1 MNLQLPTVTTPTPS
15 ASTATW
21 LDRLLS
27 LGNLSASSEDVS
39 PRFAMEPPLWAWVLI
54 ILGAG
59 ALAWWS
65 YWRLTGALWSRLALA
80 SLRALLLIL
89 IAVLIAGPQL
99 VKENPR
105 TENDAVVVMLDRS
118 ASMTVADAPR
128 SDSDRTTTTLQTRN
142 EQLQQALA
150 AAWPALR
157 EMATQREVI
166 LLGFDDRTREITPPT
181 DGSAPTT
188 ALGEPTGARTLLGQ
202 GLEAAL
208 KRAST
213 RPLAGVIIL
222 SDGRSADTPSRGL
235 LAQLEARQTPVFV
248 APLGSAIPLPDVAI
262 ARIEAP
268 AAAFLGDQVP
278 IVVDVERRGSD
289 SDDSDDN
296 TDISTTGGTLQLI
309 DEATGLILSE
319 VPLTGNSGGR
329 YTLMTSADASGPARW
344 SVRLALPRP
353 DLSLENNTAPVRI
366 DLVDRP
372 IRVVYIDG
380 YPRWEYRYL
389 KNLLLRERSI
399 RSSTWILSADK
410 RFLQEG
416 SEPLQSVPRTRED
429 WAGIDVVILGDL
441 RPGLFGQEQ
450 LESLRWLVSQR
461 GAGLMLIGG
470 PGAMPAAWRESPI
483 ADLIPF
489 AIPSG
494 STELERFG
502 APVIMAP
509 APGAQ
514 RLGVLMLGPGP
525 QDPWPAALADPSL
538 GWPRLQWAQ
547 RIDTAWL
554 KPTAEVLAEA
564 RPADSPDSPGQP
576 LVMTMRYGAGR
587 SLFVGTDETWRYRFG
602 RGETLPERF
611 WIPLIRLLARESLAR
626 GGNQALLEASPDRAR
641 VDQSVRISLRLLDQ
655 NLVAAAQGQSVQV
668 RVSRIG
674 TAGRGTDN
682 GEIITLAPEAA
693 REGESQSASF
703 ARSWTGLEP
712 GIYSVDP
719 VSPWLTGL
727 TGPAGAQAISARIEI
742 ALPED
747 ELRFPQADHA
757 ALLSLASSTGGRAIE
772 PSRLTDILSE
782 LPNRRVTLLG
792 TPDIE
797 TLWDTPLAL
806 ALLLL
811 LASAEWV
818 GRRLIKL
825 S

>member
-39 PRFAMEPPLWAWVLI
+39 LRFAMEPPLWAWVLI

-166 LLGFDDRTREITPPT
+166 LVDFDDRTREITPPT

-278 IVVDVERRGSD
+278 IVVDVERR
-289 SDDSDDN
+289 
-296 TDISTTGGTLQLI
+296 
-309 DEATGLILSE
+309 AH
-319 VPLTGNSGGR
+319 
-329 YTLMTSADASGPARW
+329 DARAHCR
-344 SVRLALPRP
+344 
-353 DLSLENNTAPVRI
+353 
-366 DLVDRP
+366 
-372 IRVVYIDG
+372 
-380 YPRWEYRYL
+380 
-389 KNLLLRERSI
+389 
-399 RSSTWILSADK
+399 
-410 RFLQEG
+410 
-416 SEPLQSVPRTRED
+416 
-429 WAGIDVVILGDL
+429 
-441 RPGLFGQEQ
+441 
-450 LESLRWLVSQR
+450 
-461 GAGLMLIGG
+461 
-470 PGAMPAAWRESPI
+470 
-483 ADLIPF
+483 
-489 AIPSG
+489 
-494 STELERFG
+494 
-502 APVIMAP
+502 
-509 APGAQ
+509 
-514 RLGVLMLGPGP
+514 
-525 QDPWPAALADPSL
+525 
-538 GWPRLQWAQ
+538 
-547 RIDTAWL
+547 
-554 KPTAEVLAEA
+554 
-564 RPADSPDSPGQP
+564 
-576 LVMTMRYGAGR
+576 AGR
-587 SLFVGTDETWRYRFG
+587 AVLRHR
-602 RGETLPERF
+602 P
-611 WIPLIRLLARESLAR
+611 RE
-626 GGNQALLEASPDRAR
+626 
-641 VDQSVRISLRLLDQ
+641 
-655 NLVAAAQGQSVQV
+655 
-668 RVSRIG
+668 
-674 TAGRGTDN
+674 
-682 GEIITLAPEAA
+682 
-693 REGESQSASF
+693 
-703 ARSWTGLEP
+703 
-712 GIYSVDP
+712 
-719 VSPWLTGL
+719 
-727 TGPAGAQAISARIEI
+727 
-742 ALPED
+742 
-747 ELRFPQADHA
+747 H
-757 ALLSLASSTGGRAIE
+757 
-772 PSRLTDILSE
+772 
-782 LPNRRVTLLG
+782 
-792 TPDIE
+792 
-797 TLWDTPLAL
+797 
-806 ALLLL
+806 
-811 LASAEWV
+811 
-818 GRRLIKL
+818 
-825 S
+825 

>member
-1 MNLQLPTVTTPTPS
+1 M
-15 ASTATW
+15 TW

-27 LGNLSASSEDVS
+27 LGKLSTNADDVS
-39 PRFAMEPPLWAWVLI
+39 LRFAMDPPLWAWVLI
-54 ILGAG
+54 VLAAA

-80 SLRALLLIL
+80 SLRALLLIV

-118 ASMTVADAPR
+118 ASMTVADAPLNE
-128 SDSDRTTTTLQTRN
+128 SDAGTIAPRRTRD
-142 EQLQQALA
+142 EQLQRSLA
-150 AAWPALR
+150 EAWPALR
-157 EMATQREVI
+157 QMSTEREVI
-166 LLGFDDRTREITPPT
+166 LLGFDERTREITPPS
-181 DGSAPTT
+181 GGAAPSTA
-188 ALGEPTGARTLLGQ
+188 ALGEPIGARTLLGQ
-202 GLEAAL
+202 GLDAAL

-213 RPLAGVIIL
+213 RPLAGIIIL
-222 SDGRSADTPSRGL
+222 SDGRSADAPTRGL

-262 ARIEAP
+262 ARVEAP

-278 IVVDVERRGSD
+278 VVVDVERRGEGESSD
-289 SDDSDDN
+289 STDS
-296 TDISTTGGTLQLI
+296 SASTGGTLQLI
-309 DEATGLILSE
+309 NEATGLVLSE
-319 VPLTGNSGGR
+319 VPLVGDSGGR
-329 YTLMTSADASGPARW
+329 YTLMTSAQESGPATW
-344 SVRLALPRP
+344 SVRLVLPRP

-389 KNLLLRERSI
+389 KNLLMRERSI

-470 PGAMPAAWRESPI
+470 PGAMPAAWRESAI

-489 AIPSG
+489 AIPAG
-494 STELERFG
+494 STELERFDM
-502 APVIMAP
+502 PVIMAP
-509 APGAQ
+509 ASGAQ

-547 RIDTAWL
+547 RIETGWL

-564 RPADSPDSPGQP
+564 RLADSPDAPGQP

-626 GGNQALLEASPDRAR
+626 GGNQALLEAAPERAR

-655 NLVAAAQGQSVQV
+655 KLVAAAQGQAVQV
-668 RVSRIG
+668 RVSRTG
-674 TAGRGTDN
+674 ATNSGD

-693 REGESQSASF
+693 REGETQSASF

-712 GIYSVDP
+712 GVYSVDP

-727 TGPAGAQAISARIEI
+727 TGQTLTARIEI

-757 ALLSLASSTGGRAIE
+757 ALLALAATTGGRAVD
-772 PSRLTDILSE
+772 PSRLAEILSE

-806 ALLLL
+806 ALLIL
-811 LASAEWV
+811 LAGAEWI

>member
-1 MNLQLPTVTTPTPS
+1 MTL
-15 ASTATW
+15 
-21 LDRLLS
+21 LDRILS
-27 LGNLSASSEDVS
+27 LGKLSTAAEGVS
-39 PRFAMEPPLWAWVLI
+39 LRFAMEPPLWAWVLI
-54 ILGAG
+54 FLFATAI
-59 ALAWWS
+59 AWWS
-65 YWRLTGALWSRLALA
+65 YWRLTGALWARLTLA

-89 IAVLIAGPQL
+89 LAVLIAGPQL

-105 TENDAVVVMLDRS
+105 TETDAVVVMLDRS
-118 ASMTVADAPR
+118 ASMSVADAPGEGNAR
-128 SDSDRTTTTLQTRN
+128 RTRE
-142 EQLQQALA
+142 EQLRESLS

-157 EMATQREVI
+157 AMADQREVI
-166 LLGFDDRTREITPPT
+166 LLGFDERTREI
-181 DGSAPTT
+181 APLAEGT
-188 ALGEPTGARTLLGQ
+188 ALAASLGEPTGPRTLLGQ

-213 RPLAGVIIL
+213 RPLAGIIVL
-222 SDGRSADTPSRGL
+222 SDGRSADAPSRAV

-248 APLGSAIPLPDVAI
+248 APLGSSIPLADIAVA
-262 ARIEAP
+262 RVDAP
-268 AAAFLGDQVP
+268 VAAFLGDQVP
-278 IVVDVERRGSD
+278 VVVDIERRGEGAASD
-289 SDDSDDN
+289 IDPG
-296 TDISTTGGTLQLI
+296 TTLQLI
-309 DEATGLILSE
+309 DEATGLVLSE
-319 VPLTGNSGGR
+319 VPVTSAAGGR
-329 YTLMTSADASGPARW
+329 FTLMTTAEQSGPARW
-344 SVRLALPRP
+344 AVRLVLPRP
-353 DLSLENNTAPVRI
+353 DLSLENNTAPVRL

-416 SEPLQSVPRTRED
+416 SEPLQTVPRTRDD

-461 GAGLMLIGG
+461 GAGLMLIAG
-470 PGAMPAAWRESPI
+470 PGAMPGAWRESPV

-489 AIPSG
+489 ALPPG
-494 STELERFG
+494 STELERFP
-502 APVIMAP
+502 APILMAP
-509 APGAQ
+509 GPGAQ
-514 RLGVLMLGPGP
+514 RLGVLLLGPGP
-525 QDPWPAALADPSL
+525 QDPWPASLSDPSL

-547 RIDTAWL
+547 RIETGWL

-564 RPADSPDSPGQP
+564 RAADTPDAPGQP
-576 LVMTMRYGAGR
+576 LVVTMRYGAGR

-626 GGNQALLEASPDRAR
+626 GGKQAVLEASPDRAR

-655 NLVAAAQGQSVQV
+655 SLIASGMGQPAQV
-668 RVSRIG
+668 RVSR
-674 TAGRGTDN
+674 AGRAQGDGAPD
-682 GEIITLAPEAA
+682 GEIITLAPEAP
-693 REGESQSASF
+693 RDGEVQSASY

-712 GIYSVDP
+712 GVYIIEP
-719 VSPWLTGL
+719 VSPWLAGL
-727 TGPAGAQAISARIEI
+727 DLSARVEI

-747 ELRFPQADHA
+747 ELRFPQADHG
-757 ALLSLASSTGGRAIE
+757 ALISLASATGGRAIE
-772 PSRLTDILSE
+772 PARLADILPE

-811 LASAEWV
+811 LAASEWI

>member
-1 MNLQLPTVTTPTPS
+1 MTP
-15 ASTATW
+15 

-27 LGNLSASSEDVS
+27 LGKLSTTSEGVS
-39 PRFAMEPPLWAWVLI
+39 LRFAMDPPLWAWVLI
-54 ILGAG
+54 VLGAS

-65 YWRLTGALWSRLALA
+65 YWRLTGALWARLSLA

-89 IAVLIAGPQL
+89 LAVLIAGPQL

-118 ASMTVADAPR
+118 ASMGVADAPGEGNSR
-128 SDSDRTTTTLQTRN
+128 RTRE
-142 EQLQQALA
+142 EQLRESLASVWPELQA
-150 AAWPALR
+150 
-157 EMATQREVI
+157 MADQREII
-166 LLGFDDRTREITPPT
+166 LLGFSDRTRELALPA
-181 DGSAPTT
+181 GSDSPLSQ
-188 ALGEPTGARTLLGQ
+188 LGEPSGPRTLLGQ
-202 GLEAAL
+202 GLESAL

-213 RPLAGVIIL
+213 RPLAGIIVL
-222 SDGRSADTPSRGL
+222 SDGRSADTPSRAV

-248 APLGSAIPLPDVAI
+248 APLGSSIPLADI
-262 ARIEAP
+262 AVSRVDAP
-268 AAAFLGDQVP
+268 VAAFLGDQVP
-278 IVVDVERRGSD
+278 VVVDIERRGEGAASSID
-289 SDDSDDN
+289 PG
-296 TDISTTGGTLQLI
+296 TTLQLI
-309 DEATGLILSE
+309 DEATGLVLSE
-319 VPLTGNSGGR
+319 VPVTSATGGR
-329 YTLMTSADASGPARW
+329 YTLMTTAEQSGAARW
-344 SVRLALPRP
+344 AVRLMLPRP
-353 DLSLENNTAPVRI
+353 DLSLENNSAPVRL

-416 SEPLQSVPRTRED
+416 SEPLQTVPRTRDD
-429 WAGIDVVILGDL
+429 WSGIDVVILGDL

-461 GAGLMLIGG
+461 GAGLLMIAG
-470 PGAMPAAWRESPI
+470 PGAMPGAWRESPV

-489 AIPSG
+489 AIPAG
-494 STELERFG
+494 STELERFP
-502 APVIMAP
+502 APVLMAP
-509 APGAQ
+509 GPGAQ

-525 QDPWPAALADPSL
+525 QDPWPAALSDPSL

-547 RIDTAWL
+547 RIESGWL
-554 KPTAEVLAEA
+554 KPTSEVLAEA
-564 RPADSPDSPGQP
+564 RPTDAPDAPGQP
-576 LVMTMRYGAGR
+576 LVITMRYGAGR

-626 GGNQALLEASPDRAR
+626 GGRQAVLEASPDRAR
-641 VDQSVRISLRLLDQ
+641 VDQSVRVSLRLLDQ
-655 NLVAAAQGQSVQV
+655 SLVAASAGQTAQV
-668 RVSRIG
+668 RISRTG
-674 TAGRGTDN
+674 RSTDAGAAAAADN
-682 GEIITLAPEAA
+682 ETITLAPEAP
-693 REGESQSASF
+693 REGEVQSASF
-703 ARSWTGLEP
+703 ASSWTGLEP
-712 GIYSVDP
+712 GVYLVEP
-719 VSPWLTGL
+719 VSPWLAGL
-727 TGPAGAQAISARIEI
+727 DLSARIEI

-747 ELRFPQADHA
+747 ELRFPQADHG
-757 ALLSLASSTGGRAIE
+757 ALISLASATGGRAVE
-772 PSRLTDILSE
+772 PARLAEIFSE

-806 ALLLL
+806 GLLLL
-811 LASAEWV
+811 LAGAEWI
-818 GRRLIKL
+818 GRRVIKL